1 MKKIAVGI
9 VAILGLTLLQAV
21 PAKAAGE
28 TIVIID
34 TVLDTSRPELRGNVV
49 YEVCITESRKCS
61 NQTSME
67 QEGVGAAS
75 FQPALTNLIYSNKD
89 MRHGTDIAL
98 TVKSVD
104 PNARIIFIRTTG
116 LDVGKDNKIS
126 VAHATNMKHFAKPLN
141 WVAQNKSKY
150 NIAAVVLS
158 KASNTWGAGTSC
170 VPKKDDEQLVSA
182 IKNVTSMGI
191 AVMAGTGNDRNFTRT
206 RFPSCVQETVS
217 VSSTVD
223 WQEAIDEIQANHS
236 PDVDFYAQGF
246 WNLGTERS
254 TGTSLANAAL
264 AAYWVKSY
272 KGSFQATYDYLK
284 SISKPLK
291 GGKVST
297 NSFVNVNK

>member
-9 VAILGLTLLQAV
+9 IAALGLTFLQVA

-34 TVLDTSRPELRGNVV
+34 TVFDTSRPELKSNIVH
-49 YEVCITESRKCS
+49 EVCITESRRCS

-67 QEGVGAAS
+67 QEGPGSAS
-75 FQPALTNLIYSNKD
+75 LQGTLTSLIYSNKD
-89 MRHGTDIAL
+89 MRHGTDVAL
-98 TVKSVD
+98 TVKAVD
-104 PNARIIFIRTTG
+104 SNARIIVIRTTG
-116 LDVGKDNKIS
+116 VDIAKNNKVSI
-126 VAHATNMKHFAKPLN
+126 AHVSNMKHFAKPLN

-170 VPKKDDEQLVSA
+170 VPRKDDEQLVSA
-182 IKNVTSMGI
+182 IKSITSLGV
-191 AVMAGTGNDRNFTRT
+191 AVMAGSGNDRNFTRT
-206 RFPSCVQETVS
+206 RFPACVQETVS

-236 PDVDFYAQGF
+236 SDVDFYAQGF
-246 WNLGTERS
+246 WNLPTARS

-264 AAYWVKSY
+264 AAYWVKNY
-272 KGSFQATYDYLK
+272 KGSYQSTYDYLK
-284 SISKPLK
+284 SMSKPLK
-291 GGKVST
+291 GGQVST
-297 NSFVNVNK
+297 NSFINVNK